1 MTPSLKDYET
11 YVAEY
16 EKQLA
21 KIQELN
27 GNDVP
32 FDIGPK
38 LNKAAFSGA
47 FQIQA
52 SISESNGE
60 EITARR
66 ISKIVAR
73 QQLFYATPSQAEIQ
87 LSKFKDPEIQQ
98 MFPEN
103 LQKVANGLTRE
114 DLLYGTES
122 ARQLVNYLKEQ
133 YDKFMAEDAGP
144 NKGKAQRAARKI
156 SQIYFGS

>member
-1 MTPSLKDYET
+1 MPSLKDYET
-11 YVAEY
+11 YVEEY
-16 EKQLA
+16 EKQLS

-27 GNDVP
+27 GNNVP

-60 EITARR
+60 DITARR
-66 ISKIVAR
+66 IAKTVAR

-103 LQKVANGLTRE
+103 LRKIANRLTRE

-122 ARQLVNYLKEQ
+122 ARQLVGYLKEQ
-133 YDKFMAEDAGP
+133 YEKFMAEDAGP

>member
-1 MTPSLKDYET
+1 MPSLKDYEI

-16 EKQLA
+16 DKQLA

-27 GNDVP
+27 DSEVP

-52 SISESNGE
+52 SILEGGGE
-60 EITARR
+60 EMTPRQ

-87 LSKFKDPEIQQ
+87 LIKFKDPEIQQ
-98 MFPEN
+98 MFPDN
-103 LQKVANGLTRE
+103 LRKIADGLTKE

-122 ARQLVNYLKEQ
+122 ARQLVDYLKSQ
-133 YDKFMAEDAGP
+133 YEKFMAEDAGP

>member
-1 MTPSLKDYET
+1 MTPSLKDYEI

-16 EKQLA
+16 DKQLA
-21 KIQELN
+21 KIQEMN

-47 FQIQA
+47 FQIEANIQ
-52 SISESNGE
+52 ESNGE
-60 EITARR
+60 PLTSRQVA
-66 ISKIVAR
+66 KIVAR

-87 LSKFKDPEIQQ
+87 LERFKNPEVQDLL
-98 MFPEN
+98 PEN
-103 LQKVANGLTRE
+103 LRKIAKGLTRE
-114 DLLYGTES
+114 DLLYGTPA
-122 ARQLVNYLKEQ
+122 AREIVDFLK
-133 YDKFMAEDAGP
+133 AEHKRLMEADAGP
-144 NKGKAQRAARKI
+144 ARGKAQRAARLI

>member
-1 MTPSLKDYET
+1 MPSLKEYEI

-16 EKQLA
+16 DKQLA

-38 LNKAAFSGA
+38 LNKPAFSGA

-66 ISKIVAR
+66 IAKIVAR
-73 QQLFYATPSQAEIQ
+73 QQLFYATPSQAEVQ
-87 LSKFKDPEIQQ
+87 LEKFKDPEIQK
-98 MFPEN
+98 MFPDN
-103 LQKVANGLTRE
+103 LQKIAKGLTKE

-133 YDKFMAEDAGP
+133 YDKFMAEDVGP
-144 NKGKAQRAARKI
+144 SRGRAQRVARKI